1 MTDVE
6 KTLNS
11 YVTDMLALEEHI
23 LKAITAQREDFRDEH
38 PEIAQHLGVATTTI
52 TGHISTLK
60 ALDQSQNGSAIGEAV
75 KRAGTV
81 VAGLGAAAV
90 DLVRTEKL
98 PKNLRDD
105 YTAGSL
111 AYIGYVMLLTTARAF
126 NDSRVADVAGQHMAD
141 WAQLNMTLGELI
153 PAAVVNHLRLEKL
166 PVGDVNPLEI
176 NDSVRR
182 VWEQVSR
189 V

>member
-6 KTLNS
+6 KTLNG

-23 LKAITAQREDFRDEH
+23 LKAISAQREDFRDEH
-38 PEIAQHLGVATTTI
+38 PEFAKHLDVATGI
-52 TGHISTLK
+52 INDHIATLK
-60 ALDQSQNGSAIGEAV
+60 ALDETQQGSAIGEAV

-111 AYIGYVMLLTTARAF
+111 AYIGYVMLLTSARAF
-126 NDSRVADVAGQHMAD
+126 TNPRVADVAAQHMSD
-141 WAQLNMTLGELI
+141 WAQLNMTLSDLI
-153 PAAVVNHLRLEKL
+153 PAAVISHFRSEKL
-166 PVGDVNPLEI
+166 PVGNVNPLEI

-182 VWEQVSR
+182 MWEQVG
-189 V
+189 

>member
-6 KTLNS
+6 KILNS

-23 LKAITAQREDFRDEH
+23 LKAITAQKDDFRNEH
-38 PEIAQHLGVATTTI
+38 PEIAQHLGVAGGII
-52 TGHISTLK
+52 TSHIAALKTLE
-60 ALDQSQNGSAIGEAV
+60 QTQNGSAIGEAV

-111 AYIGYVMLLTTARAF
+111 AYIGYVMLLTSARAF
-126 NDSRVADVAGQHMAD
+126 NDTRVAEVAGQHMSD
-141 WAQLNMTLGELI
+141 WARLNMTLSELI
-153 PAAVVNHLRLEKL
+153 PAAVINHFRSEKL
-166 PVGDVNPLEI
+166 PVGNVNPMEI

-182 VWEQVSR
+182 MWETVS
-189 V
+189 

>member
-23 LKAITAQREDFRDEH
+23 LKAITAQKEDFRDEH
-38 PEIAQHLGVATTTI
+38 PEITQHLSVATGLI
-52 TGHISTLK
+52 NGHIAALK
-60 ALDQSQNGSAIGEAV
+60 ALDESQQGSAIGEAV

-111 AYIGYVMLLTTARAF
+111 AYIGYVMLLTSARAF
-126 NDSRVADVAGQHMAD
+126 NNSRVADVAGQHMSD
-141 WAQLNMTLGELI
+141 WAQLNMTLSELI
-153 PAAVVNHLRLEKL
+153 PGAVLNHFRSEKL
-166 PVGDVNPLEI
+166 PVADVNPMEI

-182 VWEQVSR
+182 MWEQVS
-189 V
+189 

>member
-1 MTDVE
+1 MSDVE
-6 KTLNS
+6 KTINS

-23 LKAITAQREDFRDEH
+23 LKAITAQKEDLKDEY
-38 PEIAQHLGVATTTI
+38 PEISQHLAVATGII
-52 TGHISTLK
+52 TGHISSLK
-60 ALDQSQNGSAIGEAV
+60 LLDQEQDGSAIGEAV

-111 AYIGYVMLLTTARAF
+111 AYVGYVMLLTTARAF
-126 NDSRVADVAGQHMAD
+126 NDNRVADLAEQHMSD
-141 WAQLNMTLGELI
+141 WAQLNMSLSELI
-153 PAAVVNHLRLEKL
+153 PAAVISFFRSQKL
-166 PVGDVNPLEI
+166 PVGNVDPAEI

-182 VWEQVSR
+182 MWETVS
-189 V
+189 